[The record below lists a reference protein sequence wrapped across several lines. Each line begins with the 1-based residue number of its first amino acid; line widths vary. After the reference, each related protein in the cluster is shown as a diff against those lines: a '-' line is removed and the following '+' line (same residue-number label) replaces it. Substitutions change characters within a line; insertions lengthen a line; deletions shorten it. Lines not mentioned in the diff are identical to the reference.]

1 MGGRGV
7 WVGVTG
13 AYWCLLLVTS
23 GGIRPEREP
32 KSDAGADFGSG
43 NGSKKKR
50 WEKRGYETKRNE
62 EGRWSR
68 EYSPGNVAG
77 VSASLPGRPQGSHR
91 YPEIPLLPHTE
102 TDSERTDMTMIIYI

>member
-1 MGGRGV
+1 MRGKAGEEKGGNRRDG
-7 WVGVTG
+7 WAWCVGG
-13 AYWCLLLVTS
+13 GYWCLLLVTS

-50 WEKRGYETKRNE
+50 WEKGGNKKKRGGK
-62 EGRWSR
+62 GRWSR

-77 VSASLPGRPQGSHR
+77 VSASLPGHPRMS
-91 YPEIPLLPHTE
+91 
-102 TDSERTDMTMIIYI
+102 